1 MNRTAI
7 DKEVYPLL
15 ASFLAEVHAYSTN
28 CQEILDLHDMKYGID
43 KGEKFSENSPWLTN
57 RYDLEQSLV
66 MMDMSRL
73 SRTKIL
79 EKYYTL
85 LLVLDPA
92 KHSYLIEHLKQLY
105 ECIAHARYEE
115 DDNDNADVQWVIEN
129 IINEIPR
136 LK

>member
-1 MNRTAI
+1 MNRTPI
-7 DKEVYPLL
+7 DKEIYPLL

-28 CQEILDLHDMKYGID
+28 RKEIMDLHYMKYDPDSDEEYRG
-43 KGEKFSENSPWLTN
+43 NSPYLTLT
-57 RYDLEQSLV
+57 YDLEQSLV
-66 MMDMSRL
+66 MMDMKRL

-85 LLVLDPA
+85 ILVLDPA

-105 ECIAHARYEE
+105 VCISKAMYDE
-115 DDNDNADVQWVIEN
+115 DVKVEVDWVIEN
-129 IINEIPR
+129 IIDDISR